1 MTTANRATWKM
12 AMGGTN
18 TNTGRI
24 GSSLAA
30 RDMPGQKK
38 LHYRTKEQLRYTDEE
53 GTQLEDET
61 LNTNERKQ
69 LSRQQLKERLLR
81 KEELLLAEIAKED
94 NKKGLLTNPTKRMD
108 SIKLL
113 LDEPRNR
120 TGMEEV
126 DNNTPLLLKEKD
138 EEIVETT
145 SPKGKQ
151 EIIQKKNQKS
161 DKKDDMNKGNDDDSI
176 ELPNGIKDKSFILKQ
191 VEQYDDRDDSVY
203 GDDDE
208 ESSDAN
214 DDDLDSDS
222 SDEEDSSDDDEAFLR
237 MELERIKQEKAEKER
252 KEEEQRKKEEEEA
265 QFEAMMKA
273 SSQTDSIEVNVTRFG
288 SSEVKRKW
296 RDDAVFSNQANDEPE
311 KKKRF
316 INDPIRSDFH
326 KSFLKKYMK

>member
-1 MTTANRATWKM
+1 MVVV
-12 AMGGTN
+12 
-18 TNTGRI
+18 RI
-24 GSSLAA
+24 
-30 RDMPGQKK
+30 
-38 LHYRTKEQLRYTDEE
+38 
-53 GTQLEDET
+53 
-61 LNTNERKQ
+61 N
-69 LSRQQLKERLLR
+69 
-81 KEELLLAEIAKED
+81 
-94 NKKGLLTNPTKRMD
+94 
-108 SIKLL
+108 
-113 LDEPRNR
+113 
-120 TGMEEV
+120 
-126 DNNTPLLLKEKD
+126 
-138 EEIVETT
+138 
-145 SPKGKQ
+145 
-151 EIIQKKNQKS
+151 
-161 DKKDDMNKGNDDDSI
+161 
-176 ELPNGIKDKSFILKQ
+176 
-191 VEQYDDRDDSVY
+191 
-203 GDDDE
+203 GDDG